1 MVISTNTFNHA
12 TEVDLSSNFHPTHP
26 NRALCVLEHNELGR
40 PIYVVRNYLTGEID
54 RCETVLRHMVDFC
67 NENYDCNFTYQS

>member
-1 MVISTNTFNHA
+1 MYISLNTFNSA

-26 NRALCVLEHNELGR
+26 NRALCILNNNNGR
-40 PIYVVRNYLTGEID
+40 PTYAVRNYLTGDVD